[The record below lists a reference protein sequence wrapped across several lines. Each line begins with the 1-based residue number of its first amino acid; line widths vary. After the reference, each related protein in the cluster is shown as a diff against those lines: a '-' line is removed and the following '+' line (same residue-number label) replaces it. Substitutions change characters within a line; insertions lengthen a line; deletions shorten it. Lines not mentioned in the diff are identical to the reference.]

1 MQKTKKVEKVEKQLI
16 NLLVLLWRLEALS
29 FQATTPD
36 GTFEMRENGT
46 EDTVIVG
53 KFPKN
58 PNWKFPEIWTETI
71 NYQVLSN
78 KSSCILSAAGGWIKV
93 ECGSITLFW
102 LYM

>member
-46 EDTVIVG
+46 ED
-53 KFPKN
+53 
-58 PNWKFPEIWTETI
+58 
-71 NYQVLSN
+71 
-78 KSSCILSAAGGWIKV
+78 
-93 ECGSITLFW
+93 
-102 LYM
+102 